1 MWRKEPWLRE
11 NAVVFQGYPA
21 GPSGESFNLSEPYF
35 CICKEGPVTGGNEL
49 RECKGKHLE
58 KRLANRLPRGHIKW
72 ESDSKQS

>member
-35 CICKEGPVTGGNEL
+35 RICKEGAVTGGMN
-49 RECKGKHLE
+49 
-58 KRLANRLPRGHIKW
+58 W
-72 ESDSKQS
+72 ENVKEST